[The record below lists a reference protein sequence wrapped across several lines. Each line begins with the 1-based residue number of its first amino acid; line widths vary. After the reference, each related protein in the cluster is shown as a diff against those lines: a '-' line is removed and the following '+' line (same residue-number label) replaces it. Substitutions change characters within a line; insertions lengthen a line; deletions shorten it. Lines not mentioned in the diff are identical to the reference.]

1 MKDKT
6 KGKQKGCLFYLVLF
20 VAMGV
25 CGFCGMVACHY
36 VFGPGGFEITHF
48 GEPWA
53 TLFFFFVVIPCA
65 LIAYFGFGII
75 FILIDAENAKDKAE
89 QAKKEREKERYE
101 KMKRLEEEKK
111 KHDAQ

>member
-1 MKDKT
+1 MENKT
-6 KGKQKGCLFYLVLF
+6 KENQKGCLFYLVLF
-20 VAMGV
+20 VAIGV
-25 CGFCGMVACHY
+25 CSFCGLVACHY
-36 VFGPGGFEITHF
+36 ILGPGGFEIPRF

-53 TLFFFFVVIPCA
+53 TLFLFFVVIPCA

-75 FILIDAENAKDKAE
+75 FRLIDAENEKDKAE
-89 QAKKEREKERYE
+89 QAKKEREKERYK